1 MKLAIVPLLISA
13 FVVSCEK
20 KAAVSGSEPGKKD
33 GMIHVSG
40 GTYQMGSSGRLET
53 PFGPKEFPEEAPV
66 RNITVA
72 GFWID
77 ETEVTNRQFAEFV
90 KATNYV
96 TFAERPVTA
105 ADFPPEA
112 QANLPKGE
120 FHQGSLAFTKPS
132 APVGDPNTANSNSW
146 WRWDPDANWRH
157 PNGKESSIDGKED
170 HPVVCV
176 NFEDASAYAKWAGKR
191 LPTEAEWEFAARGG
205 LAGKTYVWGD
215 EMKPDDHWMANT
227 FQGEF
232 PAGDSAADG
241 FTSTAPAKTFAANG
255 FGLYDM
261 AGNVWEICSDFYDP
275 EYPTHCSKDNPKGPQ
290 DWINRLTGGKNQG
303 TAHHVIKGGSYLCHI
318 SYCMRYRPAARHS
331 IEEDS
336 PANHTGFRCVR
347 D

>member
-1 MKLAIVPLLISA
+1 MRKIILPFLLLPFFA
-13 FVVSCEK
+13 SC
-20 KAAVSGSEPGKKD
+20 GKKD
-33 GMIHVSG
+33 DAAASGPEKESGMVHLAG
-40 GTYQMGSSGRLET
+40 GTFQMGSSGNLET
-53 PFGPKEFPEEAPV
+53 PFGPKHFPEEAPV
-66 RNITVA
+66 RTITVP

-77 ETEVTNRQFAEFV
+77 VTEVTNKQFAEFV
-90 KATNYV
+90 KATGYV

-105 ADFPPEA
+105 ADFPAEA
-112 QANLPKGE
+112 RPNLPTGE

-157 PNGKESSIDGKED
+157 PNGKGSSIDGKDE

-176 NFEDASAYAKWAGKR
+176 NHEDATAYAKWAGKR

-205 LAGKTYVWGD
+205 LSGKTYVWGD
-215 EMKPDDHWMANT
+215 EMKPGDRWMANT

-232 PAGDSAADG
+232 PGGDSAADG
-241 FTSTAPAKTFAANG
+241 FTSTAPAKTFPENG

-290 DWINRLTGGKNQG
+290 AWINRLTGGKNQG
-303 TAHHVIKGGSYLCHI
+303 TPHHVTKGGSYLCHI

-331 IEEDS
+331 LEEDS
-336 PANHTGFRCVR
+336 PANHTGFRCVK